1 APVLPAALPDPL
13 APTPARAGAS
23 ERLLLAELE
32 PLIAEQELGA
42 LPVDLHELE
51 VVVERGPRLHRVDL
65 AIDLHV
71 ELLPAAGHADQLHVV
86 PADQDLVP
94 RMAATVPATRRSR
107 GRLGGRGRWR
117 RERGG
122 GGRWREG
129 RGRDRRRR
137 AGRRRRG
144 GADAAARGQLE

>member
-94 RMAATVPATRRSR
+94 RVLATVSPAPGRRR
-107 GRLGGRGRWR
+107 GGRGRGRWR
-117 RERGG
+117 WE
-122 GGRWREG
+122 GR
-129 RGRDRRRR
+129 RGRDR
-137 AGRRRRG
+137 
-144 GADAAARGQLE
+144 